1 MEEVA
6 LEAVS
11 VKLLGAYPFARKN
24 EIIIGYHVQARGE
37 IRLNEELAEYRL
49 VRPEQ
54 LRPGPRPPGWR
65 CATGCS
71 PGMALPEI
79 VEAICSPTLIFDG
92 SDLKGPPGWPA
103 CIGQVSE
110 RQLDARPHAFDG
122 AAEVGLDAGDGGL
135 VVGLEAQHHHRGG
148 VGRAGQAEAVGVFDA
163 HAVDGQDALGAFELA
178 SALSLS
184 TSAKGSPSFIL
195 MLSSGC

>member
-54 LRPGPRPPGWR
+54 LRPWPQ
-65 CATGCS
+65 ATGLAVRDWMLAR
-71 PGMALPEI
+71 GMAVPEI
-79 VEAICSPTLIFDG
+79 AEGNLFV
-92 SDLKGPPGWPA
+92 
-103 CIGQVSE
+103 
-110 RQLDARPHAFDG
+110 HAD
-122 AAEVGLDAGDGGL
+122 
-135 VVGLEAQHHHRGG
+135 
-148 VGRAGQAEAVGVFDA
+148 
-163 HAVDGQDALGAFELA
+163 
-178 SALSLS
+178 
-184 TSAKGSPSFIL
+184 I
-195 MLSSGC
+195 